1 MTQPPRTT
9 AIITLLIAASLLAVP
24 AFADDSAPS
33 TIPHAFYGQIRDAD
47 GSNAPAGA
55 IIVASAAGTSAGTIT
70 VTSAG
75 RYGTDYK
82 GGDKLIVW
90 TPALRPG
97 DNITFYIDG
106 VRADESA
113 TYESGGI
120 TNLTLIASAPLP
132 KERPKESTTRPVDG
146 TGGEPVTVD
155 AGNASVVLTAKGDF
169 NGETLIF
176 TLFTRPPDDQ
186 ANPPGHGAINRFAD
200 ITSSI
205 SNDNIQGV
213 CVTLHYTDADVA
225 GIDESSIR
233 VYWWSAGNSTWVA
246 LPGGV
251 DTAANFAW
259 GYTDHFS
266 TFGLFGV
273 PPKPSPTGGGGG
285 SPGGGAFVEPT
296 SSITPAATE
305 TTPTPAGAVETT
317 PATTGAPGGTAG
329 AEAAEGEPGA
339 GTAGGLPT
347 VPIVAG
353 IVVIAVAGYLL
364 LRRR

>member
-1 MTQPPRTT
+1 MTQPPRIT

-24 AFADDSAPS
+24 ALADDGAPS
-33 TIPHAFYGQIRDAD
+33 TIPHFFYGQIHDVDGRDVPE
-47 GSNAPAGA
+47 GS
-55 IIVASAAGTSAGTIT
+55 IIVASVAGTPAGTIT
-70 VTSAG
+70 VTPTG
-75 RYGTDYK
+75 RYGSACGD
-82 GGDKLIVW
+82 GDKLLVW

-97 DNITFYIDG
+97 DTIAFYIDG

-113 TYESGGI
+113 TYESGGV
-120 TNLTLIASAPLP
+120 TDLTLTASAPLP
-132 KERPKESTTRPVDG
+132 KERPKESTTRPVNG
-146 TGGEPVTVD
+146 TSGVPVTVD
-155 AGNASVVLTAKGDF
+155 AGNASVVLTTKGDF
-169 NGETLIF
+169 NGETFVF
-176 TLFTRPPDDQ
+176 TLFSAPPDDQ
-186 ANPPGHGAINRFAD
+186 TNPPGHGAINRFAD

-205 SNDNIQGV
+205 GNDNVQRV

-273 PPKPSPTGGGGG
+273 SPKGGGG

-305 TTPTPAGAVETT
+305 TTPTLVGV
-317 PATTGAPGGTAG
+317 PGRTAG

-353 IVVIAVAGYLL
+353 IVVIAAAGYLL